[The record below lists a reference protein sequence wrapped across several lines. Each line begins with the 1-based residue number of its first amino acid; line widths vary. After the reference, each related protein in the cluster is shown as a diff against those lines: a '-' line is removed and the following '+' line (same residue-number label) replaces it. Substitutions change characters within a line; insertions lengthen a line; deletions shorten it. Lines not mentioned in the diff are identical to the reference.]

1 MHQPQKIT
9 AHTLKRIEKTLAK
22 MNAPMGAFEL
32 FFTFLGFIA
41 TEERF
46 QPADIVKVL
55 LKNAQFHSDDEA
67 HQSIDAIFSF
77 SNDIVFMLT
86 QLEEG
91 TFTNKDVKAL
101 SKNLCKT
108 LLDKLTFETLTEKYA
123 PSVMGSLYESFESKE
138 YDIDDFNNL
147 MDSIKQEYGEVE
159 GLVDG
164 IADMVSMFSLCNVKE
179 FSKILSDDGET
190 LDGFLDYFTE
200 NAIRTYAVL
209 DTMRRMEYT
218 QEQNFEEAKRNDPC
232 PCGSGKKYKKC
243 CMGKNKNPLST
254 LAPYKLL
261 YKPRLSKEEVK
272 NYYSCYNKLL
282 TFAYAKYAKTNKRP
296 KKDSIFNIMENGTY
310 FCDLELM
317 ESGEIS
323 DVRDYF
329 ATHPKIIDEYL
340 KVEQESLN
348 ALELRMIK
356 NFKNILY
363 DQFIIMERIN
373 NSEVLA
379 WNIQNKKI
387 YLVYGLYDPIAKIVQ
402 ELPCIASLILLEY
415 EERIVFDG
423 LMGVN
428 RVEIGNN
435 MLLDMIEEY
444 RELRDA
450 NGVIMRL
457 GE

>member
-1 MHQPQKIT
+1 MRQSQKIT

-32 FFTFLGFIA
+32 FFTFLGLIA

-46 QPADIVKVL
+46 QPADIVKAL
-55 LKNAQFHSDDEA
+55 LKNAKFYSNDEA
-67 HQSIDAIFSF
+67 QQSIDEIFSF
-77 SNDIVFMLT
+77 SNGVVFTLT

-91 TFTNKDVKAL
+91 IFTNKDVKAL

-108 LLDKLTFETLTEKYA
+108 LLDKLTLKTLREKYA
-123 PSVMGSLYESFESKE
+123 PSVMGSLYESFESKG
-138 YDIDDFNNL
+138 YDLDNFHSLIN
-147 MDSIKQEYGEVE
+147 SIKQEYGEYE
-159 GLVDG
+159 RLVDG
-164 IADMVSMFSLCNVKE
+164 IADMVSMFYLCNVKE
-179 FSKILSDDGET
+179 FAKILSEDGET
-190 LDGFLDYFTE
+190 LDGFLEYFTE
-200 NAIRTYAVL
+200 NAIRTYAIL
-209 DTMRRMEYT
+209 DMIRRAEFA
-218 QEQNFEEAKRNDPC
+218 QEQSFEEAKRNDPC

-243 CMGKNKNPLST
+243 CMGKNKNPLSA

-261 YKPRLSKEEVK
+261 YKPRLSLEEVK
-272 NYYSCYNKLL
+272 NYYNCYNKLL
-282 TFAYAKYAKTNKRP
+282 TFAYAKYAKINKRP
-296 KKDSIFNIMENGTY
+296 KKDYIFNIMENGTY
-310 FCDLELM
+310 FCDLDLM
-317 ESGEIS
+317 RSGEIS
-323 DVRDYF
+323 DIRDYF

-340 KVEQESLN
+340 GKEQNSLN
-348 ALELRMIK
+348 PLELKTIK
-356 NFKNILY
+356 NFKNMLY

-379 WNIQNKKI
+379 WNVQNKKI
-387 YLVYGLYDPIAKIVQ
+387 YLVYGLYDPIAEVVQ

-435 MLLDMIEEY
+435 MLLGMIEEY

-450 NGVIMRL
+450 NGVIMRF